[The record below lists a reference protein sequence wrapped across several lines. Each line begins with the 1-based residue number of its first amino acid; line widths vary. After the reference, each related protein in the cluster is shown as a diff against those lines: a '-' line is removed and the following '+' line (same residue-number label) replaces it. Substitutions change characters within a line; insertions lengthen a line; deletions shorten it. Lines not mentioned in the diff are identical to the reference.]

1 MRKIKLEVE
10 SLAVES
16 FDTASFGEVRG
27 TVLARS
33 PGPSG
38 EKTCETMGLSFVH
51 ACHSAFGCTVPT
63 PCYTGA
69 DCDTAADCA

>member
-16 FDTASFGEVRG
+16 FDTASFGEARG

-38 EKTCETMGLSFVH
+38 EKTCETMGLSYVH
-51 ACHSAFGCTVPT
+51 ACQSAFGCTVPT

-69 DCDTAADCA
+69 DCATAADCA